1 MYRYLFGIMLL
12 VLLILSPPVYSDT
25 LRVGVATNY
34 PPVIFKHDGKIVGI
48 EADLA
53 QAVGKE
59 TGMDIRFVEMPW
71 EALEKALNDEKID
84 VIMSGVSI
92 TQARQQRMDF
102 SKPYMVIGQMVMIK
116 ADNIMTHSSRLS
128 MYKAGRRFGVENN
141 TTGQQYVK
149 NTFQA
154 AEIKSYPSVEDG
166 VAALKAGEID
176 YFVHDAPTVW
186 KYTVLPKT
194 QDHELFGLYE
204 YMTEE
209 PLAWAVKKGNTQLRD
224 KLNNALDKMQQQ
236 GLVQGITNKWLPLR
250 IEVGN

>member
-1 MYRYLFGIMLL
+1 MFRYLSGIMLL
-12 VLLILSPPVYSDT
+12 VLIFMSPLVYSDT
-25 LRVGVATNY
+25 LKVGVATNY

-59 TGMDIRFVEMPW
+59 TGMDIKFEEMPW
-71 EALEKALNDEKID
+71 ESLEKALNDGKID
-84 VIMSGVSI
+84 VVMSGVSI
-92 TQARQQRMDF
+92 TQARQQRVDF
-102 SKPYMVIGQMVMIK
+102 TKPYMVIGQMVMIK
-116 ADNIMTHSSRLS
+116 ADNIMTHSSKLS

-141 TTGQQYVK
+141 TTGQQYV
-149 NTFQA
+149 NDTFHS
-154 AEIKSYPSVEDG
+154 AEIKSYPTIEEG

-186 KYTVLPKT
+186 KYTVLPRT
-194 QDHELFGLYE
+194 QDRELFGLYE

-224 KLNNALDKMQQQ
+224 KLNKALDKMQQQ
-236 GLVQGITNKWLPLR
+236 GLVQRITNKWLPLR
-250 IEVGN
+250 IEVGK